1 MSLEA
6 TKTEKLYY
14 IDPERLEFEATIV
27 EVDRDEH
34 GSVIAL
40 NRTAFY
46 PEGGGQP
53 ADRGTLNGVTVR
65 DVQKRDGVVYHH
77 LSDDGARTFSPGET
91 VIGEI
96 DGRHRFEYMQQ
107 HTGQHVISAA
117 FHRLLEFATVSVH
130 QGESYTTV
138 ELATEA
144 IEPHELAEVQ
154 ERANEVIREDLPV
167 TAVEVSDDELDAFPL
182 RREAKVEGVVRVV
195 RIGEFDCAACGGLH
209 AERTGLLQL
218 VNCVGVERI
227 RGRVRTVW
235 KIGNRALTDYAEK
248 TSVVNQVAALFS
260 AQQHDLVEKAQKHLD
275 DAGELQR
282 RLGETERRLAGELA
296 ARLRR
301 EAENGAEPRRA
312 GEPLVITDLF
322 RDESAKF
329 MRAVVDRL
337 IDEPGTAVCVVNQA
351 GEELRW
357 WIGVSDDCAFEFD
370 QHRSRLLAPI
380 YGKGGGRRPVWQGA
394 GTEGDPAGDRGAAR
408 DRDVGNGVSK
418 LFEEFR
424 TALRGDR

>member
-27 EVDRDEH
+27 EVDRGEH

-130 QGESYTTV
+130 QGESHTTV

-182 RREAKVEGVVRVV
+182 RREAKVEGVVRVI

-248 TSVVNQVAALFS
+248 TAVVNQVAALFS
-260 AQQHDLVEKAQKHLD
+260 AQQHDLVEKVQKHLD

-282 RLGETERRLAGELA
+282 RLGETERRLAGEIA
-296 ARLRR
+296 VRLHR
-301 EAENGAEPRRA
+301 EAERGANGCRPGGPIVIAER
-312 GEPLVITDLF
+312 F
-322 RDESAKF
+322 RNENAKF

-337 IDEPGTAVCVVNQA
+337 IDEGGVAVCLVNQT

-370 QHRSRLLAPI
+370 EHRRRLIAPI
-380 YGKGGGRRPVWQGA
+380 AGKGGGRRPVWQGA
-394 GTEGDPAGDRGAAR
+394 GSLGGGGANRAAAHNR
-408 DRDVGNGVSK
+408 AVEDGVAE

-424 TALRGDR
+424 SVLRAE